1 MATRHAVPTIYR
13 PDFAAAGG
21 LMGLAAPVAEQWRLV
36 GTYTGRIL
44 KGDKPGNLP
53 VQQSTRVDL
62 TINMKAAKALGLT
75 VPAALLSRADKV
87 IE

>member
-1 MATRHAVPTIYR
+1 MVPTIYR
-13 PDFAAAGG
+13 SAFAAVGG

-62 TINMKAAKALGLT
+62 TITLKAAKALGLT
-75 VPAALLSRADKV
+75 SPLPC
-87 IE
+87 

>member
-1 MATRHAVPTIYR
+1 MLDFEGPIQGRQTRK
-13 PDFAAAGG
+13 
-21 LMGLAAPVAEQWRLV
+21 LA
-36 GTYTGRIL
+36 
-44 KGDKPGNLP
+44 

-75 VPAALLSRADKV
+75 VPAGMLSRADKV